1 MTESNAPLSGL
12 FETALTELDS
22 QFSNKILIQNP
33 HLLHGTSVQSNQ
45 TYPYAVTDDVAV
57 LLINKTLFCIR
68 FYSEFSVRF
77 CYNFWELT
85 KNGLCL
91 GTNRYAI
98 YRKVLIIWLR
108 AQQHIMRT
116 HDFIYLVQHSLR
128 LTSLE
133 LFTIPRL
140 TTRLIWHWIFG
151 PPEYSIESNECKH
164 PNIGGGNIANNIPKS
179 QLTDFLVQPA
189 YLDGD
194 NDTLYRLQC
203 YVHRRELNDVM
214 AENPGYIAVQIPIPL
229 IGMCLTVQDLR
240 NLGHIHGISYSGKL
254 NKQDNL
260 KRFEHHYCSNCEVY
274 YSIFKLDDHYKVKK
288 DKEKDRSAMGRS
300 KHNQQ
305 KPNKV
310 NNTWLNKTQ
319 IKKRKKQA
327 KSLKKIQKPVTP
339 TAFPPRPA
347 SDRLIH
353 KVVSGFCQD
362 TDPACFEEAGCAVC
376 GQLTLLSNLKSIQ
389 DVDVSYDPLI
399 NPLAAKKEKKTLD
412 DTDEQITTP
421 LIDAD
426 CSHIC
431 VSCLGALEKGKRPLR
446 SLANFLWIGK
456 IPQALQ
462 GLTYAEQMLI
472 ARVRH
477 NRCLVRVSSGRAKMI
492 ANAIMFTNPTVKVY
506 KVLPP
511 TREELSEVLAV
522 VFIGSANPTPED
534 FKRTPM
540 FVRRNK
546 VADALEWL
554 KLNHTDYASLNISKE
569 NLDTY
574 EEEGIPVVVDYRKTD
589 IENGNKIPSAMS
601 KHDMDD
607 EEGTEDGPCPFTV
620 HGLTGPEYSKMSMQ
634 TLKLKALQH
643 LESQGKTLKIG
654 HDATPQSMYDNPQIY
669 PQMFPWLFPYGLGG
683 LTQEVHK
690 KKISD
695 AEHKKLLLMYY
706 DKRFQTDLY
715 FPIIAFN
722 HEQLKSGTT
731 GSFLLARCRNFNS
744 VASKLQKVNKHVLA
758 DLAKRMSEGERV
770 KPVTEDEK
778 LCFSI
783 LDSLDHVGGH
793 VKGSLTS
800 KKYMRNEIW
809 SLLSFKGAPSWFITF
824 SPADNKH
831 PICLYYA
838 DKEIYFKP
846 ELRPSKERDLLVLS
860 NPVAA
865 ARFFYFMVQMVIK
878 HVFGVGT
885 DHPGLYGDTSAYY
898 GTVEQQGRLTLHM
911 HMMLWIKGA
920 LSPQVI
926 RDRIMNKD
934 LEFQQSLISYL
945 EHAHM
950 GELFTG
956 TLDEVK
962 EKNPLPKTPG
972 PQGIHTILKEENI
985 IDPNYK
991 DPTQTMPI
999 APPPICNKVH
1009 DNENISDPCIECDA
1023 LNEWWKIFES
1033 TVDDLIVWS
1042 NTHTCRRKT
1051 DPAKNS
1057 KKKKKK
1063 VKNETAYKAGVKGC
1077 LNDNDVCMARFPRD
1091 IYSETKVDE
1100 QDGHIFMKKLEQ
1112 WINTFTPTLTYLL
1125 RCNTDVGSMLSGTSI
1140 KAVISYVTDYVTK
1153 PSLKTHQIFSSAY
1166 DVFEKNSELLGGN
1179 TEEKGAARKLLLKI
1193 VNALTS
1199 KMEIGSPM
1207 ACLYLLE
1214 NPDHYTSH
1222 IFVPFWW
1229 RTYVSEVRRS
1239 WPDPSENLNTDD
1251 INPIDSDDSSDTDSV
1266 NSDNVTESDDEPGR
1280 KLGGGT
1286 SECNADV
1293 NNLYDELENDQKN
1306 RIKIDDNN
1314 YKYKVHIEDTPIPDT
1329 NVNNDD
1335 NDPDK
1340 VLLLRE
1346 QNNYIGQ
1353 SNVDDYIYRP
1363 SCYNVLNLYQWIQT
1377 SSKRR
1382 KPRKN
1387 KNKRKN
1393 KSCRDDAAEDSDG
1406 ESDAG
1411 SSDKETDNEWED
1423 VDLEN
1428 ITKHQSFAS
1437 DHPLYKTHEIICD
1450 MNKLDTVVP
1459 NILGGALPRSDS
1471 GDREFYCM
1479 TMLTLFKPWRSGKM
1493 LKEENETWDQAFV
1506 SYRFN
1511 DRDKEIMNNFNLRYE
1526 CLDARDDYHSA
1537 LKKKNRKFGLHDS
1550 NNVNDTIFDSDSDVS
1565 EDDQYN
1571 TLADGS
1577 YEEVGPVHLKT
1588 LRDMQQAESIV
1599 RQAGWLKKCS
1609 GNLDAIN
1616 TDPIEVEDM
1625 LSSEWTSLVK
1635 EARASAL
1642 KKKQA
1647 NIPNISESVVANKLR
1662 DNVEIVDADYFKYN
1676 FKAKKELDNKIVN
1689 DVVREFKLNKEQ
1701 LRAFK
1706 IIANHSNC
1714 VAPEQLKMYLGGMGG
1729 TGKSQVIKALITMF
1743 ERKNESHWFV
1753 VLAPTGTAAALLN
1766 GSTYHSMLGVRSR
1779 GKKDEDNFEKSMT
1792 TLINEARSKLEG
1804 VNYIFIDE
1812 ISMVACHELYAISA

>member
-1 MTESNAPLSGL
+1 
-12 FETALTELDS
+12 
-22 QFSNKILIQNP
+22 
-33 HLLHGTSVQSNQ
+33 
-45 TYPYAVTDDVAV
+45 
-57 LLINKTLFCIR
+57 
-68 FYSEFSVRF
+68 
-77 CYNFWELT
+77 
-85 KNGLCL
+85 
-91 GTNRYAI
+91 
-98 YRKVLIIWLR
+98 
-108 AQQHIMRT
+108 
-116 HDFIYLVQHSLR
+116 
-128 LTSLE
+128 
-133 LFTIPRL
+133 
-140 TTRLIWHWIFG
+140 
-151 PPEYSIESNECKH
+151 
-164 PNIGGGNIANNIPKS
+164 
-179 QLTDFLVQPA
+179 
-189 YLDGD
+189 
-194 NDTLYRLQC
+194 
-203 YVHRRELNDVM
+203 
-214 AENPGYIAVQIPIPL
+214 
-229 IGMCLTVQDLR
+229 
-240 NLGHIHGISYSGKL
+240 
-254 NKQDNL
+254 
-260 KRFEHHYCSNCEVY
+260 
-274 YSIFKLDDHYKVKK
+274 
-288 DKEKDRSAMGRS
+288 
-300 KHNQQ
+300 
-305 KPNKV
+305 
-310 NNTWLNKTQ
+310 
-319 IKKRKKQA
+319 
-327 KSLKKIQKPVTP
+327 
-339 TAFPPRPA
+339 
-347 SDRLIH
+347 
-353 KVVSGFCQD
+353 
-362 TDPACFEEAGCAVC
+362 
-376 GQLTLLSNLKSIQ
+376 
-389 DVDVSYDPLI
+389 
-399 NPLAAKKEKKTLD
+399 
-412 DTDEQITTP
+412 
-421 LIDAD
+421 
-426 CSHIC
+426 
-431 VSCLGALEKGKRPLR
+431 
-446 SLANFLWIGK
+446 
-456 IPQALQ
+456 
-462 GLTYAEQMLI
+462 
-472 ARVRH
+472 
-477 NRCLVRVSSGRAKMI
+477 
-492 ANAIMFTNPTVKVY
+492 
-506 KVLPP
+506 
-511 TREELSEVLAV
+511 
-522 VFIGSANPTPED
+522 
-534 FKRTPM
+534 
-540 FVRRNK
+540 
-546 VADALEWL
+546 
-554 KLNHTDYASLNISKE
+554 
-569 NLDTY
+569 
-574 EEEGIPVVVDYRKTD
+574 
-589 IENGNKIPSAMS
+589 
-601 KHDMDD
+601 
-607 EEGTEDGPCPFTV
+607 
-620 HGLTGPEYSKMSMQ
+620 
-634 TLKLKALQH
+634 
-643 LESQGKTLKIG
+643 
-654 HDATPQSMYDNPQIY
+654 
-669 PQMFPWLFPYGLGG
+669 
-683 LTQEVHK
+683 
-690 KKISD
+690 
-695 AEHKKLLLMYY
+695 
-706 DKRFQTDLY
+706 
-715 FPIIAFN
+715 
-722 HEQLKSGTT
+722 
-731 GSFLLARCRNFNS
+731 
-744 VASKLQKVNKHVLA
+744 
-758 DLAKRMSEGERV
+758 
-770 KPVTEDEK
+770 
-778 LCFSI
+778 
-783 LDSLDHVGGH
+783 
-793 VKGSLTS
+793 
-800 KKYMRNEIW
+800 
-809 SLLSFKGAPSWFITF
+809 
-824 SPADNKH
+824 
-831 PICLYYA
+831 
-838 DKEIYFKP
+838 
-846 ELRPSKERDLLVLS
+846 
-860 NPVAA
+860 
-865 ARFFYFMVQMVIK
+865 
-878 HVFGVGT
+878 
-885 DHPGLYGDTSAYY
+885 
-898 GTVEQQGRLTLHM
+898 
-911 HMMLWIKGA
+911 
-920 LSPQVI
+920 
-926 RDRIMNKD
+926 
-934 LEFQQSLISYL
+934 
-945 EHAHM
+945 
-950 GELFTG
+950 
-956 TLDEVK
+956 
-962 EKNPLPKTPG
+962 
-972 PQGIHTILKEENI
+972 
-985 IDPNYK
+985 
-991 DPTQTMPI
+991 
-999 APPPICNKVH
+999 
-1009 DNENISDPCIECDA
+1009 
-1023 LNEWWKIFES
+1023 
-1033 TVDDLIVWS
+1033 
-1042 NTHTCRRKT
+1042 
-1051 DPAKNS
+1051 
-1057 KKKKKK
+1057 
-1063 VKNETAYKAGVKGC
+1063 
-1077 LNDNDVCMARFPRD
+1077 
-1091 IYSETKVDE
+1091 
-1100 QDGHIFMKKLEQ
+1100 MKKLEQ

-1280 KLGGGT
+1280 NLGGGT

-1306 RIKIDDNN
+1306 RIKIDNNN

-1329 NVNNDD
+1329 NVNKDD

-1353 SNVDDYIYRP
+1353 SNIDDYIYRP

-1537 LKKKNRKFGLHDS
+1537 LKKKNRKFGLHNS

-1714 VAPEQLKMYLGGMGG
+1714 VAPEQLKMYLGGMRG

-1743 ERKNESHWFV
+1743 ERKNESHRFV

-1779 GKKDEDNFEKSMT
+1779 RKKDEDNFEKSMT
-1792 TLINEARSKLEG
+1792 TLINEAQSKLR
-1804 VNYIFIDE
+1804 
-1812 ISMVACHELYAISA
+1812 CELYIH